1 LFPDIGLDDMRML
14 GGNASDILQKFQTES
29 RQLIDILQAR
39 HFIHPNS
46 KFQIFGD
53 VFVPT
58 GSGVIFTRFGFN
70 ISNYSGS
77 KCYPSYFSRRY
88 M

>member
-39 HFIHPNS
+39 HFIHH
-46 KFQIFGD
+46 
-53 VFVPT
+53 
-58 GSGVIFTRFGFN
+58 N
-70 ISNYSGS
+70 IEI
-77 KCYPSYFSRRY
+77 PSFYLLMFCVD
-88 M
+88 